1 MSFVMHPQLHP
12 LFIDYCAHFT
22 LGDYFEC
29 HEVAEDYWKQLA
41 LGDKNHALVGYIQL
55 AASLYHQRRGN
66 TVGAQKLRISAER
79 ILLAADDVFFTYTDR
94 QSLLTNASLQMQE
107 TLQQLVATRVAT
119 LPKLDEHFIKHKH
132 TLRDRS
138 EVIAARQP
146 KKALPPK

>member
-1 MSFVMHPQLHP
+1 MHPQLHP

-29 HEVAEDYWKQLA
+29 HEVAEEYWKMLA
-41 LGDKNHALVGYIQL
+41 PGDKEHALVGYIQL
-55 AASLYHQRRGN
+55 AAGLYHERRGN
-66 TVGAQKLRISAER
+66 TRGAKKLLTSAER
-79 ILLAADDVFFTYTDR
+79 ILMNADDVFFTYTDR

-107 TLQQLVATRVAT
+107 PLQQLVAMRAAAF
-119 LPKLDEHFIKHKH
+119 PKLDEHFIKHKH